1 MHVQEGLFLD
11 PSAEHIRRVVPQLHR
26 WTNITVRQRDKTPS
40 RFSPQW
46 VQQIPLLSKRC
57 SPGFISCLKPHVGA
71 WKIELHILCRLNYRI
86 LKVSFFA
93 ESGGMVDLQHLLHVF
108 GEKKYSCFLP
118 RLVIRKQ
125 SLSNSWW
132 AVASSF
138 HEKQFTER
146 LLTCTPLGSETEAS
160 CLSLLCQ
167 MEATMSARCPGA
179 GFSHADLIN
188 LAHTR
193 FFWKCSLVFKFEGFG
208 MQTQM
213 SGLFW
218 ACGELGVQLD
228 GSGGREPSCVA
239 SRGRARPLLRAHLF
253 LRPRVLGQRP
263 LPFTVT
269 LALFC
274 DSRETPPCLFLKGEK
289 TKNALPLDLF
299 LSHLPSLPAG
309 FQNLGFWFRPLC
321 SLRYVDYSVSW
332 DLTYWWIF
340 KFLPITLKS
349 QIHMWTQT
357 LKTVSKPKLIIIN

>member
-71 WKIELHILCRLNYRI
+71 WKIELHILRRLNYRI

-188 LAHTR
+188 LARTR

-253 LRPRVLGQRP
+253 LRPRVLGSVHCRSLSLLHCFVIAVKHRP
-263 LPFTVT
+263 VSSSKVRKRRTLFPLTSFSVT
-269 LALFC
+269 YLHYLLA
-274 DSRETPPCLFLKGEK
+274 
-289 TKNALPLDLF
+289 
-299 LSHLPSLPAG
+299 
-309 FQNLGFWFRPLC
+309 FR
-321 SLRYVDYSVSW
+321 
-332 DLTYWWIF
+332 I
-340 KFLPITLKS
+340 
-349 QIHMWTQT
+349 
-357 LKTVSKPKLIIIN
+357 